1 MKVAFLTT
9 YDTSDPHAWSGSA
22 RYILRSL
29 RASNLDTSVID
40 KLSAG
45 PVLTFC
51 QRAKTVVYRRL
62 LARTY
67 QRERA
72 PSVARRYAA
81 HAERRLRGA
90 PCDVVFSPGTLPI
103 ACLKTDKPIAFW
115 TDATFAGML
124 GFYPSFS
131 NFCRETVRCGNRLEQ
146 QALSR
151 ASVAI
156 YSSEWAAATAL
167 QHYDVDPAKVKV
179 VPFGANVE
187 CARRS
192 ADIEGIARDR
202 SGGVCRLLLVGV
214 DWRRKGGDMAL
225 AVATLLNR
233 QGIATELHVVGC
245 RPPFDPP
252 PFVKLHGF
260 VSKADEAG
268 RRQLDAL
275 MSGAH
280 FLIVPSRAECFGVV
294 YAEASSYGLP
304 SLATRTGGVCTVV
317 RDGRNGMTFDL
328 EAGPQAYCDYIGAL
342 LSDPDAYLHLCR
354 DAFAEYAERL
364 NWGAAGRRVR
374 ELLQASCH

>member
-22 RYILRSL
+22 RYILRAL
-29 RASNLDTSVID
+29 RASNLETEVID

-45 PVLTFC
+45 RALTFY
-51 QRAKTVVYRRL
+51 QRVKTVAYRRL

-72 PSVARRYAA
+72 PSVARRYAH
-81 HAERRLRGA
+81 HAERCLRCA
-90 PCDVVFSPGTLPI
+90 DCDVVFSPGTLPI
-103 ACLKTDKPIAFW
+103 ACLESDKPIAFW
-115 TDATFAGML
+115 TDACFAGML
-124 GFYPSFS
+124 GFYPNFS
-131 NFCRETVRCGNRLEQ
+131 NFCAETVRTGNRLEQ
-146 QALSR
+146 QALTR

-167 QHYDVDPAKVKV
+167 RHYDVDPAKVKV
-179 VPFGANVE
+179 VPFGANVD
-187 CARRS
+187 CARGS
-192 ADIEGIARDR
+192 ADIEHIARARRGD
-202 SGGVCRLLLVGV
+202 VCRLLLVGV
-214 DWRRKGGDMAL
+214 DWERKGGDTAL
-225 AVATLLNR
+225 AVASLLNR

-245 RPPFDPP
+245 QPPFEPP

-260 VSKADEAG
+260 ISKASEAG
-268 RRQLDAL
+268 RHQFDAL

-294 YAEASSYGLP
+294 FAEASSFGLP

-328 EAGPQAYCDYIGAL
+328 DADPQAYCDYIGAL
-342 LSDPDAYLHLCR
+342 MSEPAAYMRLCQTSYG
-354 DAFAEYAERL
+354 EYAQRL

-374 ELLQASCH
+374 ALLQASCH